1 MYGLGIVR
9 GLGVTL
15 KHFIES
21 YVDDF
26 RWFGKRRATAGHVGL
41 EVRPV

>member
-15 KHFIES
+15 KHFLAT
-21 YVDDF
+21 YVDDL
-26 RWFGKRRATAGHVGL
+26 RWFLGASAAVAGATTT
-41 EVRPV
+41 RKP